1 MSMKIDDDGSVLA
14 AVMLGITSKV
24 ARSDISRKNN
34 MDKKADRTMYL
45 CEECDRVW
53 EYPINGSGYYYKV
66 ASYYS
71 SVPSYGKGRK
81 TCPFCKRQG

>member
-34 MDKKADRTMYL
+34 MDKKADRTVYL

-53 EYPINGSGYYYKV
+53 EYPINGSGYYYNF

-71 SVPSYGKGRK
+71 SVTSYGKGRK

>member
-34 MDKKADRTMYL
+34 MDKKADRTMY
-45 CEECDRVW
+45 
-53 EYPINGSGYYYKV
+53 
-66 ASYYS
+66 
-71 SVPSYGKGRK
+71 
-81 TCPFCKRQG
+81 